1 MPDKETY
8 TLIEPGSK
16 APAIA
21 LKDQDGQLHRLS
33 QYLGQWVVLYFYPKD
48 NTSGCTKQACGF
60 QEHLPDFSKVNAV
73 ILGVSPD
80 DEKAHTKFIKKY
92 DLGFTLLADPE
103 HQALNKYGVWQE
115 KSMYG
120 RKYMGVV
127 RTTYLINPKGK
138 VAMRWDK
145 VKVAN
150 HIQVILD
157 TLSQQDGAM

>member
-1 MPDKETY
+1 M
-8 TLIEPGSK
+8 
-16 APAIA
+16 
-21 LKDQDGQLHRLS
+21 
-33 QYLGQWVVLYFYPKD
+33 
-48 NTSGCTKQACGF
+48 
-60 QEHLPDFSKVNAV
+60 

>member
-1 MPDKETY
+1 MTDKEQHA
-8 TLIEPGSK
+8 LIEVGKK

-21 LKDQDGQLHRLS
+21 LKDQDGKLHRLS
-33 QYLGQWVVLYFYPKD
+33 QYLGQWVILYFYPKD
-48 NTSGCTKQACGF
+48 NTSGCTKQACSF

-73 ILGVSPD
+73 VLGVSPD
-80 DEKAHTKFIKKY
+80 NEKSHTMFIQKH
-92 DLGFTLLADPE
+92 DLGFTLLADPD
-103 HQALNKYGVWQE
+103 HQALTKYGVWQE

-138 VAMRWDK
+138 VAKRWDK

-150 HIQVILD
+150 HIRVILD
-157 TLSQQDGAM
+157 TLNTI